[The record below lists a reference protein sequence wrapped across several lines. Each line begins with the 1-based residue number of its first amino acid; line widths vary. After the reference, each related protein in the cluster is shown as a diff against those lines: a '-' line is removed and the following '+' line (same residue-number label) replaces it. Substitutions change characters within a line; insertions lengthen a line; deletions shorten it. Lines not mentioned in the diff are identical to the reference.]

1 MMRAL
6 ITKTLFVLLILL
18 SAQAM
23 AFDVGGLSYLVN
35 HLATP
40 PIYDNAV
47 PMPEAYGQTF
57 LSDGQYVT
65 GVDVYIGDPTRL
77 DNPNVD
83 VIPGLAELHLYDATD
98 LSDYLLLSVKQF
110 DGSTLPV
117 GTPASIDFD
126 SPILTSNGQRYA
138 FFIFAEDGYGLGL
151 RLQTQSTYSGGC
163 QVRFP
168 GDGGPITD
176 CGSGRD
182 LSFAVRGIGFISPD
196 APTIDS
202 IELGNGEAIIS
213 FTSGVDNGSP
223 ITGYRYIKDDGSAT
237 STIFG
242 ATGSGPLGIAMD
254 AAGNVYTANYGSNN
268 VSKITPDGISS
279 ILGTTRGNP
288 AGIALDAAGNVYT
301 ANSLFS
307 DNVSKI
313 TPDGTST
320 IFGTTGTTPLAI
332 AIDAASNIYAANY
345 NSDTVSK
352 ITPEGISTI
361 LGTTGNNPKGIAI
374 DAAGNIYTANG
385 GSDNVS
391 KITPDGSSTIFGT
404 TGSGPFGIA
413 VDAAGN
419 VYTANYGS
427 ANVSKITPDGTS
439 IILGT
444 TGNSPEEIAVDAAG
458 NVYTANYGSATV
470 AKITPEGISTI
481 LGTTGSGPFGIAI
494 DAAGNVYTTNNG
506 SNNVSKITDA
516 SVVTYPATGDT
527 SPITITGLTN
537 DTEYLMS
544 LIAVNAAGESVA
556 SNSVSVTP
564 ATTAPDAP
572 TIDSIAL
579 GDGQV
584 VIAVTPGADN
594 GLPITG
600 YTAVC
605 LNTISDSSL
614 VSSSTSPI
622 TVSGLTNGV
631 SYVCVVSA
639 ANGAGNSQRAEAS
652 SVIPSVDTD
661 GDGVNDLLDNCVS
674 IADPGQEPSAINPSC
689 GEACVT
695 SSCAG
700 TCCDNH

>member
-6 ITKTLFVLLILL
+6 ITKTLFFLLILL

-47 PMPEAYGQTF
+47 PMPEASGQTF

-83 VIPGLAELHLYDATD
+83 VISGLAELHLYDATD

-361 LGTTGNNPKGIAI
+361 LGTTGNSPKGIAI
-374 DAAGNIYTANG
+374 DATGNIYTANKN
-385 GSDNVS
+385 SDNVS

-404 TGSGPFGIA
+404 TGTTPLAIA
-413 VDAAGN
+413 IDAASN
-419 VYTANYGS
+419 IYAANYNS
-427 ANVSKITPDGTS
+427 DTVS
-439 IILGT
+439 
-444 TGNSPEEIAVDAAG
+444 
-458 NVYTANYGSATV
+458 
-470 AKITPEGISTI
+470 KITPEGISTI
-481 LGTTGSGPFGIAI
+481 LGTTGSGPFGIAM

>member
-391 KITPDGSSTIFGT
+391 KITP
-404 TGSGPFGIA
+404 
-413 VDAAGN
+413 
-419 VYTANYGS
+419 
-427 ANVSKITPDGTS
+427 
-439 IILGT
+439 
-444 TGNSPEEIAVDAAG
+444 
-458 NVYTANYGSATV
+458 
-470 AKITPEGISTI
+470 EGISTI

>member
-6 ITKTLFVLLILL
+6 ITKTLFFLLILL

-47 PMPEAYGQTF
+47 PMPEASGQTF

-83 VIPGLAELHLYDATD
+83 VISGLAELHLYDATD

-419 VYTANYGS
+419 VYT
-427 ANVSKITPDGTS
+427 
-439 IILGT
+439 
-444 TGNSPEEIAVDAAG
+444 
-458 NVYTANYGSATV
+458 
-470 AKITPEGISTI
+470 
-481 LGTTGSGPFGIAI
+481 
-494 DAAGNVYTTNNG
+494 TNNG

-605 LNTISDSSL
+605 LNTISDSSI